1 MAKQAPKLIYS
12 LRVTKKKSYK
22 RHSESSSNLVRE
34 LFCGEIVKKVHI
46 LPFKINHSFEQ
57 VLKKSK
63 PTWIWTDPC
72 RRTTWDRCR
81 SVGFLTSPW
90 RRGRMLLG
98 RVRQPGLYHGT
109 LRNISACI
117 VCPYI
122 IQAPSKRS
130 KTISNGQDVLKIL
143 KHILKMIIDS

>member
-1 MAKQAPKLIYS
+1 MTFIGKKNTTKNQLGFFMILHSRTIVEKKTMAKQAPKLIYS

-63 PTWIWTDPC
+63 PT
-72 RRTTWDRCR
+72 
-81 SVGFLTSPW
+81 
-90 RRGRMLLG
+90 
-98 RVRQPGLYHGT
+98 
-109 LRNISACI
+109 
-117 VCPYI
+117 
-122 IQAPSKRS
+122 
-130 KTISNGQDVLKIL
+130 
-143 KHILKMIIDS
+143 